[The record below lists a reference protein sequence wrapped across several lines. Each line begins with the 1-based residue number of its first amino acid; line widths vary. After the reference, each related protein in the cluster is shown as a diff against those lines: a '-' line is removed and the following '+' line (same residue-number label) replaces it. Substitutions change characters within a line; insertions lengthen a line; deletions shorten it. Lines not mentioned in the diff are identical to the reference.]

1 MTPYEL
7 ETLLKEHFNLGITID
22 DTYNEYSDGSGSY
35 KQFKVNVTLFGPEGE
50 VVLTDS
56 TSFDVGNQ

>member
-7 ETLLKEHFNLGITID
+7 ETLLKEYFRLEITID
-22 DTYNEYSDGSGSY
+22 DTYHEYSDGSGSY
-35 KQFKVNVTLFGPEGE
+35 KQFKVNVTLLGPEDE

>member
-7 ETLLKEHFNLGITID
+7 ETLLKEHFQLGITID
-22 DTYNEYSDGSGSY
+22 DTYQEYSDGSGSY
-35 KQFKVNVTLFGPEGE
+35 KQFKVNVTLSGPEGE